1 MYMLVTTSAKSWF
14 HFLLTDNCEY
24 FCLCGKVAYEWCS
37 RCNVQGYCGEK
48 CRAQDEGDHAKICSK
63 SKAKAM
69 QSVRTRRVSRE
80 SKF

>member
-1 MYMLVTTSAKSWF
+1 MRDSHLLTKSSF
-14 HFLLTDNCEY
+14 YFPMTDNCEY
-24 FCLCGKVAYEWCS
+24 FCLCGKVAYEWCP
-37 RCNVQGYCGEK
+37 RCNVQGYCGEE
-48 CRAQDEGDHAKICSK
+48 CRALDEDEHAKVCSK